1 MYDLIQNIETCYY
14 NVPQIIYYSHYGPA
28 LIAFMV
34 GLFVFLSNR
43 KSLAAR
49 LLLLLTTAFAL
60 WSAFDL
66 VTWIGVDS
74 RYIMFSWATLIS
86 MDMLIYVLSFY
97 LLYVFLYKQNLKPLY
112 LLILFAPLLPIII
125 FAPTT
130 LNLLY
135 FDTVSCNAIDGFIAE
150 SYLYTTEL
158 GVYLAMILTFV
169 VYLFKSKDNRTDK
182 LKASYFSLSLLLF
195 LGIFLSTNSLASYY
209 DTNPFLWSLTQYGL
223 FGMALFVA
231 VLGFL
236 IVRYNAFNIKLLA
249 AQALVISLI
258 SVVSSMFLFT
268 ENTTN
273 DVMVGI
279 SLVLVSFGGYLLINS
294 VKREVKQREELEKL
308 TKQLEKANVRLKQLD
323 KMKSEFVSIASHQL
337 RSPITSIRGYASL
350 ILEGTYGK
358 ITKKMK
364 EPLERIEQSSH
375 LMAVA
380 IEDYLNVSRIEAGN
394 MKYNLSDFNLRDE
407 VDNICDDIRPQALKR
422 GLVLLFRTDLKS
434 KGVVNADLGKTVQIV
449 QNLITNSIKYTEKGS
464 VTVRVW
470 DDVAKK
476 KSIYVDITDTG
487 IGMSKETLETIFQK
501 FERADNA
508 NSVNIHGTGLGLFVA
523 LKMAEAMGGTITA
536 HSDGDGEGS
545 RFTFELPL
553 AL

>member
-358 ITKKMK
+358 STKKMK